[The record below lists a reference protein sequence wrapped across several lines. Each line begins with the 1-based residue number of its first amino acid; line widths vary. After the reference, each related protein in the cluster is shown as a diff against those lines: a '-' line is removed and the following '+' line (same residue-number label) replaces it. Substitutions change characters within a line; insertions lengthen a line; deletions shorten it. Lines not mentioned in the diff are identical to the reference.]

1 MADAARQIAALRK
14 QFPNSPYAPALAH
27 LDQQL
32 GQMRSGM
39 EREARLQGLQ
49 GKPAP
54 AFTLKSLA
62 GQEQTLGAYRGKII
76 LLNFFASW

>member
-54 AFTLKSLA
+54 GFTLKSLA
-62 GQEQTLGAYRGKII
+62 GSERTLGAYRGKII